1 MVNVSNVI
9 AMLLVVDL
17 STSDEETLDCESW
30 KKKMFENEEDSKKFQ
45 CKKYGEPGRSID
57 CVIIMK

>member
-9 AMLLVVDL
+9 AMLLVVDR
-17 STSDEETLDCESW
+17 STSGEEPLNCTSW
-30 KKKMFENEEDSKKFQ
+30 KEKVFETKEEGEKIQ

-57 CVIIMK
+57 CAIIMK

>member
-17 STSDEETLDCESW
+17 SASDEEPFDCETW
-30 KKKMFENEEDSKKFQ
+30 KFTLNEYPDVIQ

-57 CVIIMK
+57 CAIIMK